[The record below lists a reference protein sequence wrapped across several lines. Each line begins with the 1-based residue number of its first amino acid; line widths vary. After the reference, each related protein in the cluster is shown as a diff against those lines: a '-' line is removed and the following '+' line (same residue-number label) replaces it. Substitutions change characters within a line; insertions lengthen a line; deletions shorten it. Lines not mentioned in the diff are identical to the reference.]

1 MATRR
6 RIATYC
12 GFAGPIVSLGAIML
26 ATIVAPPETFTWHG
40 RALSDMGRYGAP
52 TFLLFNGGLIVGGLL
67 GFPFAWRLWL
77 ESRNSLE
84 RVGVALLAV
93 AVIGMIGVGIF
104 FLEHTTLYLETS
116 LHGLAALTVFGVA
129 PFAGWIYGTGA
140 VLAGDPT
147 SNYPIISD
155 AVGLVLVF
163 HAYRTGNLAALGSTL
178 LLVAALGIWFLVAS
192 PSLPGV
198 DVGTIIPASVPSEA
212 IPPIGLAAVLA
223 VGYALTVAEV
233 LPQLDRVVAERVQ

>member
-1 MATRR
+1 MEWTDV
-6 RIATYC
+6 
-12 GFAGPIVSLGAIML
+12 GKWVDEHGEIVRTVLSLAYI
-26 ATIVAPPETFTWHG
+26 
-40 RALSDMGRYGAP
+40 
-52 TFLLFNGGLIVGGLL
+52 
-67 GFPFAWRLWL
+67 
-77 ESRNSLE
+77 
-84 RVGVALLAV
+84 LAV
-93 AVIGMIGVGIF
+93 LLV
-104 FLEHTTLYLETS
+104 
-116 LHGLAALTVFGVA
+116 
-129 PFAGWIYGTGA
+129 GA

-178 LLVAALGIWFLVAS
+178 LLAAALGIWFLVAS

>member
-1 MATRR
+1 MEWTDV
-6 RIATYC
+6 
-12 GFAGPIVSLGAIML
+12 GKWVDEHGEIVRTVLSLAYI
-26 ATIVAPPETFTWHG
+26 
-40 RALSDMGRYGAP
+40 
-52 TFLLFNGGLIVGGLL
+52 
-67 GFPFAWRLWL
+67 
-77 ESRNSLE
+77 
-84 RVGVALLAV
+84 LAV
-93 AVIGMIGVGIF
+93 LLV
-104 FLEHTTLYLETS
+104 
-116 LHGLAALTVFGVA
+116 
-129 PFAGWIYGTGA
+129 GA